1 MAEVVGS
8 TPIVST
14 RNCQER
20 ITKVIRSFCVS
31 GRTPVGQVAN
41 EARLEAY
48 DSCRLCPRACGAARN
63 DGARGACGAN
73 ATLKVARAALHF
85 WEEPPISG
93 EAGSGA
99 VFFSGC
105 PLKCVFCQNRE
116 ISAGNFG
123 HEVSVSRLAEIML
136 ELQAQGALNINLVT
150 PLHFAPQVRE
160 AVLAARSAGLS
171 LPCVC
176 NTSGYELAST
186 VRLMSDVVDVWLTD
200 FKYAS
205 DELAGRLSGARDY
218 PTVAS
223 SALEAM
229 LASVRAAGGPA
240 HGDDGRMLRGIIV
253 RHLVL
258 PGHTDDSCAV
268 LDRVWELAG
277 NEVEISVMNQYT
289 PNAVCRRRGGDLARA
304 VTDEEYERILDHA
317 DDLGFE
323 TMWWQQG
330 GTVSESFVPAFDA
343 TGVDGPELG

>member
-1 MAEVVGS
+1 M
-8 TPIVST
+8 
-14 RNCQER
+14 R
-20 ITKVIRSFCVS
+20 FD
-31 GRTPVGQVAN
+31 
-41 EARLEAY
+41 AY
-48 DSCRLCPRACGAARN
+48 DACTLCPRACGADRN
-63 DGARGACGAN
+63 AGVRGVCGATK
-73 ATLKVARAALHF
+73 TLRVARAALHF

-99 VFFSGC
+99 IFFSGC
-105 PLKCVFCQNRE
+105 PLKCLFCQNRE

-150 PLHFAPQVRE
+150 SLHFAPQVRE
-160 AVLAARSAGLS
+160 AVLEARAAGLK

-176 NTSGYELAST
+176 NTSGYESVET
-186 VRLMSDVVDVWLTD
+186 VRLMSDVIDVWLPD
-200 FKYAS
+200 FKYADS
-205 DELAGRLSGARDY
+205 ALAARLSGARDY
-218 PTVAS
+218 PEVAAR
-223 SALEAM
+223 ALAAM
-229 LASVRAAGGPA
+229 LDSVRAAGGAA
-240 HGDDGRMLRGIIV
+240 HADDGRMLRGIIV

-268 LDRVWELAG
+268 LDRLWELAG

-304 VTDEEYERILDHA
+304 LTNDEYELVLDHA

-343 TGVDGPELG
+343 TGVDGPELADAAARERPAGLARPGTPALTDAKRRPDPSA